1 MQLNVGEDNLIRWD
15 RLEKAS
21 DGTYPSDATVTCT
34 LYSRAGVALTSAI
47 SMSYVSGSTGR
58 YQGILPAS
66 AYTLV
71 AGTEYELRFDATGP
85 GVAHRRI
92 RVRAEYHR
100 ERD

>member
-21 DGTYPSDATVTCT
+21 DGTYPSDATVTFD
-34 LYSRAGVALTSAI
+34 LYSRSGTALVSGV

-58 YQGILPAS
+58 YQGILLAS

-71 AGTEYELRFDATGP
+71 AGTEYEIRINASGP
-85 GVAHRRI
+85 GVGHRRI

-100 ERD
+100 TRD